1 MASHLPPDAEVAGWL
16 HMLGIVSLCQWD
28 VLVFLS
34 RHQTTLLGAE
44 SLAQLLGYET
54 ELIVAALDVLES
66 LALVIRS
73 RVSQG
78 ARLYQCMVPPTSPRG
93 VAFARLQVI
102 ADHHAG
108 RILVATQL
116 QRGGRRPPEEA
127 LHAAQCDR
135 NHTQPDLHTVRPQ
148 AYAHEERRHRWLQ
161 AI

>member
-16 HMLGIVSLCQWD
+16 HTLGIVSLCQWD

-34 RHQTTLLGAE
+34 RHQTTLLGAA
-44 SLAQLLGYET
+44 SLAQLLGYAT
-54 ELIVAALDVLES
+54 EPIIAALEGLES
-66 LALVIRS
+66 LALVTRS

-93 VAFARLQVI
+93 VAFARLQGL

-108 RILVATQL
+108 RVLVATQL
-116 QRGGRRPPEEA
+116 RRRDRPPEEA
-127 LHAAQCDR
+127 LHAAQRHR
-135 NHTQPDLHTVRPQ
+135 NNAQQGLHTVRPQ
-148 AYAHEERRHRWLQ
+148 AHAHEERRHRWLQ